1 MLDDNRK
8 IGTLLLGIGFVFLM
22 LGVLLFFDAALLA
35 LGDVLFLCGLALTIG
50 LTRTIR
56 FFTRKERW
64 RGIACFLGGILLVML
79 RYPIIGMIIQ
89 SFGFL
94 NLFGSFFPVAVAFL
108 RQTPIVGTVL
118 NLPVISDVVDRLA
131 GSSKR
136 GYQVGE
142 HRAQHHTIAS
152 SIMSFFSQLRARVDA
167 IDSLLC
173 VGLDPHTAEL
183 PEPTAAAAQQFC
195 LNLIAQTHGIAAAY
209 KPNSAFFE
217 AFGAE
222 GITALHNVIK
232 AIPAG
237 IPVLLDAKRG
247 DISTTAAA
255 YAVSAFDKLEVHSI
269 TLAPYMG
276 VDSIDPFIRGRP
288 ERGCFVLCKTSNPS
302 ANDFQTL
309 SVSSS
314 NGKTSRL
321 LFEEVALKCQEW
333 NSEDNVGLVVGA
345 TDVEALRRVRAV
357 TPKLWILAPG
367 IGAQGGNLEE
377 AVFAG
382 LSADGY
388 GMLIPVSRGIS
399 KAANPKETA
408 ESLRDAIN
416 AVRKSKLAAASSSA
430 AVALSSNESEFIKF
444 ALSFG
449 VLKFGDFTLKSGRKS
464 PYFFNAGLFRTG
476 RALGQ
481 LGKFYA
487 QAIRASG
494 VKFDVLF
501 GPAYKGITLSAAVA
515 IAYAELYDVDIPFA
529 YNRKEAK
536 DHGEGGVLVGAD
548 MTGKRVLIIDDVITA
563 GTAIVEAMDI
573 LKNTN
578 AIVSGVCISLD
589 RQEKVSVTDTRS
601 AIDRVKENFGIPVIS
616 IANLDNLVAFLE
628 AAPASDANAPFLP
641 IIKGYRAEF
650 GVSHAN

>member
-1 MLDDNRK
+1 MSIYWLD
-8 IGTLLLGIGFVFLM
+8 
-22 LGVLLFFDAALLA
+22 
-35 LGDVLFLCGLALTIG
+35 
-50 LTRTIR
+50 
-56 FFTRKERW
+56 
-64 RGIACFLGGILLVML
+64 
-79 RYPIIGMIIQ
+79 
-89 SFGFL
+89 S
-94 NLFGSFFPVAVAFL
+94 
-108 RQTPIVGTVL
+108 
-118 NLPVISDVVDRLA
+118 VISETSGHERTDERDLNINF
-131 GSSKR
+131 S
-136 GYQVGE
+136 
-142 HRAQHHTIAS
+142 I
-152 SIMSFFSQLRARVDA
+152 SIMSNNSFFAQLRARVDA

-173 VGLDPHTAEL
+173 VGLDPHVSEL

-195 LNLIAQTHGIAAAY
+195 LRLIEQTHAVAAAY

-222 GITALHNVIK
+222 GVTALHAVIK
-232 AIPAG
+232 AVPKG

-255 YAVSAFDKLEVHSI
+255 YAVSAFDQLEAHAI

-276 VDSIDPFIRGRP
+276 VDSIDPFVRGRP

-314 NGKTSRL
+314 SSSSSRL
-321 LFEEVALKCQEW
+321 LFEEVALKCDEW

-345 TDVEALRRVRAV
+345 TDVDALRRVRAV
-357 TPKLWILAPG
+357 TPNLWILAPG

-377 AVFAG
+377 AVLAG

-388 GMLIPVSRGIS
+388 GMLVPVSRGIS
-399 KAANPKETA
+399 KAANPKEAA

-416 AVRKSKLAAASSSA
+416 AVRRTKVVAGTSSA
-430 AVALSSNESEFIKF
+430 VAIGSRESEFIKF

-449 VLKFGDFTLKSGRKS
+449 VLKFGDFTLKSGRQS

-494 VKFDVLF
+494 IEFDVLF

-515 IAYAELYDVDIPFA
+515 IAYAELYDVDLPFA

-548 MTGKRVLIIDDVITA
+548 MTGKRCV
-563 GTAIVEAMDI
+563 
-573 LKNTN
+573 
-578 AIVSGVCISLD
+578 
-589 RQEKVSVTDTRS
+589 Q
-601 AIDRVKENFGIPVIS
+601 IPVWCC
-616 IANLDNLVAFLE
+616 L
-628 AAPASDANAPFLP
+628 
-641 IIKGYRAEF
+641 
-650 GVSHAN
+650 

>member
-1 MLDDNRK
+1 
-8 IGTLLLGIGFVFLM
+8 
-22 LGVLLFFDAALLA
+22 
-35 LGDVLFLCGLALTIG
+35 
-50 LTRTIR
+50 
-56 FFTRKERW
+56 
-64 RGIACFLGGILLVML
+64 
-79 RYPIIGMIIQ
+79 
-89 SFGFL
+89 
-94 NLFGSFFPVAVAFL
+94 
-108 RQTPIVGTVL
+108 
-118 NLPVISDVVDRLA
+118 
-131 GSSKR
+131 
-136 GYQVGE
+136 
-142 HRAQHHTIAS
+142 
-152 SIMSFFSQLRARVDA
+152 MSFFSQLRARVDT

-183 PEPTAAAAQQFC
+183 PEPTAAAAEQFC
-195 LNLIAQTHGIAAAY
+195 LNLIAQTHAVAAAY

-255 YAVSAFDKLEVHSI
+255 YAVSAFDKLEAHSI

-314 NGKTSRL
+314 NGKASRL

-399 KAANPKETA
+399 KAVNPKEAA

-416 AVRKSKLAAASSSA
+416 AVRKSKLVATASSST
-430 AVALSSNESEFIKF
+430 AVALGSNESEFIKF

-487 QAIRASG
+487 QAIHASG
-494 VKFDVLF
+494 VEFDVLF

-573 LKNTN
+573 LKSTN

-650 GVSHAN
+650 GVSHAT